1 MNRRGLDEWA
11 IVLAISGTVAFTG
24 LLILSATI
32 NPTTAISQ
40 GEPLYRLQS
49 SLLRRIDVTYP
60 LLAKGGIV
68 MVLVI
73 LGTLV
78 ARIGSQG
85 R

>member
-11 IVLAISGTVAFTG
+11 IVLVISGTVAFTG

-32 NPTTAISQ
+32 NPTTTISQ